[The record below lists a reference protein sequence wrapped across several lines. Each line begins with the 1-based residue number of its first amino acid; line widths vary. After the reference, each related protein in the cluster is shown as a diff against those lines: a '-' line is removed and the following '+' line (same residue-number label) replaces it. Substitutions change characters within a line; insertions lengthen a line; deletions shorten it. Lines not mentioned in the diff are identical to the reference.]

1 MKPRPTDMVPLPLPL
16 AVISRSSSEENW
28 RKGGGGFEGR
38 GSSKTWLQCRRVG
51 GEERSFYFAFLI
63 EHLWRLLCHRAPAT
77 ANSGCVH
84 SVHFAMS
91 PKFSVCEAPK
101 DPSTW
106 HLCIYSC
113 FLQGAEQTFTHSHP
127 IPSPLIAV
135 LGKLL
140 PHGLRTSCL
149 LCLDSHKA
157 HSCVSL
163 RSLLKCHLLGE
174 TFPTH
179 PT

>member
-1 MKPRPTDMVPLPLPL
+1 MVPLPLPL

-51 GEERSFYFAFLI
+51 GEERWFYFALLI
-63 EHLWRLLCHRAPAT
+63 EHSWCLLCHRAPAT
-77 ANSGCVH
+77 ASSGCVH
-84 SVHFAMS
+84 SVPLQCLQS
-91 PKFSVCEAPK
+91 SLCVKPPK

-113 FLQGAEQTFTHSHP
+113 FLQEAEQTFTHSHP

-140 PHGLRTSCL
+140 PHGLCTSCL
-149 LCLDSHKA
+149 LCLDSRKA
-157 HSCVSL
+157 HSCISL